1 MLKIGFV
8 IRAWGEQGQVRVF
21 ARRAAAFQAGH
32 QRSVGA
38 AQVLHPQGLK
48 SPRKLPRYS
57 HAIFQQVAQPGR
69 RLAALP
75 HHPPVAVWAVRE
87 VIGCDVQA
95 HAAYRR
101 HTVHGAQVARMPLH
115 QRGGQQAAL
124 EQLLRPIHI
133 GEHLLQQSGALQ
145 DPGFNLGPAL

>member
-1 MLKIGFV
+1 M
-8 IRAWGEQGQVRVF
+8 
-21 ARRAAAFQAGH
+21 
-32 QRSVGA
+32 
-38 AQVLHPQGLK
+38 
-48 SPRKLPRYS
+48 
-57 HAIFQQVAQPGR
+57 
-69 RLAALP
+69 
-75 HHPPVAVWAVRE
+75 RE

-95 HAAYRR
+95 HAAHRR
-101 HTVHGAQVARMPLH
+101 HTVHGAQVARMPLY